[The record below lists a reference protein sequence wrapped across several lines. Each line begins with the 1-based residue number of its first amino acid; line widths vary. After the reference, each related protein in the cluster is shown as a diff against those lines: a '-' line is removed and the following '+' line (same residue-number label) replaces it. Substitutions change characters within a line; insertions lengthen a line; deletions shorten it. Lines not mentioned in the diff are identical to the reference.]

1 MGAKS
6 GMKNSGS
13 IPPGARQQTADK
25 IREHIPPVAG
35 HVFENV
41 RSPPLEEDGP
51 KNQVQGNLAE
61 SGRGIVAAKSQPA
74 MQQQQRWQ
82 RAGNKQ
88 PVIKPGVKKGLVKM
102 RLEQKPIQPV
112 ETASKQEEGITQIT
126 ETVHN
131 NAKITRPAAPARQ
144 SLTQT
149 IIIPIA

>member
-1 MGAKS
+1 
-6 GMKNSGS
+6 MKNGGS
-13 IPPGARQQTADK
+13 VPPGAGQQTAHE

-35 HVFENV
+35 HEFENV
-41 RSPPLEEDGP
+41 WSPPLEEDGP

-61 SGRGIVAAKSQPA
+61 SGRGIVAAESQPA

-88 PVIKPGVKKGLVKM
+88 PVVKPGVKKGLMKM
-102 RLEQKPIQPV
+102 RLEKEPVQPV
-112 ETASKQEEGITQIT
+112 KAASKQEEGISQIT

-131 NAKITRPAAPARQ
+131 NAKITRPAAPERQ